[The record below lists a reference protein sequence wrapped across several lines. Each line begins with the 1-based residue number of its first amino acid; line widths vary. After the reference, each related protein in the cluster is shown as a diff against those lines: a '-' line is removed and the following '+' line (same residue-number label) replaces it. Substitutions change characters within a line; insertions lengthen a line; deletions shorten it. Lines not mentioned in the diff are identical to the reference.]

1 MLTNKKK
8 YCGIVLLAAGLL
20 ASCSLSTQLDA
31 TVEREVSAATKLKET
46 AKMPASPAN
55 VDLVR
60 VKNDIWLGDT
70 SDIEYEGEP
79 VPTYLEKPDAVT
91 LISNRPV
98 TLFEIGDMLNKV
110 TSLKIR
116 YASQLE
122 DNIVKNAEKNKPTAA
137 SINAD
142 WTEPNKMLLS
152 YRGPLSGLLDEISSR
167 FGIWWKYEK
176 AKYISINTL
185 PKPLFC
191 TACRPNR
198 ICRSTSAVR
207 PAAKAE
213 RRQFR

>member
-79 VPTYLEKPDAVT
+79 VPTYLEKPEC
-91 LISNRPV
+91 RY
-98 TLFEIGDMLNKV
+98 LN
-110 TSLKIR
+110 
-116 YASQLE
+116 QQ
-122 DNIVKNAEKNKPTAA
+122 P
-137 SINAD
+137 
-142 WTEPNKMLLS
+142 
-152 YRGPLSGLLDEISSR
+152 SGYL
-167 FGIWWKYEK
+167 
-176 AKYISINTL
+176 
-185 PKPLFC
+185 
-191 TACRPNR
+191 
-198 ICRSTSAVR
+198 V
-207 PAAKAE
+207 
-213 RRQFR
+213 